1 MKFMQG
7 SRMVLFYSHIKNQQE
22 QEVGSTVLPYDIFV
36 GCAVIIKQ
44 STESLHLGVPQ
55 EPRDHMLVL
64 RVSESPPLDPG
75 LENLIQ
81 DA

>member
-1 MKFMQG
+1 MG
-7 SRMVLFYSHIKNQQE
+7 TDDGTTI
-22 QEVGSTVLPYDIFV
+22 LPNDIFI
-36 GCAVIIKQ
+36 GCAVLVKEP
-44 STESLHLGVPQ
+44 TESLHLGVPQ
-55 EPRDHMLVL
+55 DPRDHVLVL